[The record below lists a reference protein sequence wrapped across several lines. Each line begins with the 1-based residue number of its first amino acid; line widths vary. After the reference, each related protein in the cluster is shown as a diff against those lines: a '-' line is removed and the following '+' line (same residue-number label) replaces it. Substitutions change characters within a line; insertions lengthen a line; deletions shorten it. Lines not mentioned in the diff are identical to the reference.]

1 MISDHDDDGNH
12 YHTFIIA
19 INITITIS
27 RSRPSTGSYSN
38 FSEAEALYARVR
50 RGANRGKMQSV
61 QVMNTSSETADSE
74 ADLMVGSMMSNAME
88 DAPLVTPSYSTES
101 EDLGV
106 SMETTLIRDSSAED
120 GSLASVVVCVD
131 RESQV

>member
-1 MISDHDDDGNH
+1 
-12 YHTFIIA
+12 
-19 INITITIS
+19 
-27 RSRPSTGSYSN
+27 
-38 FSEAEALYARVR
+38 
-50 RGANRGKMQSV
+50 MQSV
-61 QVMNTSSETADSE
+61 QVMNTSSETGDSE

>member
-1 MISDHDDDGNH
+1 MLMMIIL
-12 YHTFIIA
+12 T
-19 INITITIS
+19 TIS

-38 FSEAEALYARVR
+38 FSEAGALYARVR
-50 RGANRGKMQSV
+50 RGANRGMMQSV
-61 QVMNTSSETADSE
+61 QVMNTSSETADSD
-74 ADLMVGSMMSNAME
+74 ADLMVGSLMSNAME

>member
-1 MISDHDDDGNH
+1 MRP
-12 YHTFIIA
+12 TTII
-19 INITITIS
+19 IT
-27 RSRPSTGSYSN
+27 RSRPSTGSYS
-38 FSEAEALYARVR
+38 SYSDPEALYARVR
-50 RGANRGKMQSV
+50 RGGRGKMV
-61 QVMNTSSETADSE
+61 QVMNTSSETGDSE
-74 ADLMVGSMMSNAME
+74 DLMVGSMSNVE

-131 RESQV
+131 RESRV